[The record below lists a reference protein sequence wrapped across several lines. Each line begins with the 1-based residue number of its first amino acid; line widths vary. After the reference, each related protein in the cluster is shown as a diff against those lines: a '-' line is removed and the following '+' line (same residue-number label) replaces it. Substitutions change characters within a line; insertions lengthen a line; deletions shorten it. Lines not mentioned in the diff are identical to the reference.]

1 MAMPHDLSLE
11 SLGYTPHCLTE
22 TTADTTVA
30 LLLVTARRV
39 GEAMA
44 AVAQTPLSSSTHP
57 LNPLSSSL
65 SLPIPIIIIRQKA
78 HSVTEP
84 SQSKNRALIFAKDT
98 CVFSKE
104 PYMSVKGPY
113 ISAREAW

>member
-57 LNPLSSSL
+57 LKHLFLLPHIRLILFLLPFLYPYLLSL
-65 SLPIPIIIIRQKA
+65 SAKKLIP
-78 HSVTEP
+78 
-84 SQSKNRALIFAKDT
+84 
-98 CVFSKE
+98 
-104 PYMSVKGPY
+104 
-113 ISAREAW
+113 